1 MGDDEIEKLG
11 DVQPIEISAGSPV
24 LFLGVLDTRLRFK
37 GGSVLIDHQTSGIAC
52 GRLDARGVVLR
63 PRPRVLAGM
72 QLIERHWFDTSMGA
86 FGTTLEDVLYYRMQL
101 RDLIHPQADCNF
113 SYTLFE
119 EAAYPIDTSVKVLR
133 EICEDEIPDSLDDL
147 IDFDGPFSRT
157 LGSVGRWKCLILA
170 ENSD

>member
-63 PRPRVLAGM
+63 EFLVDVWLQAADIAQHCARLTRGREHISKVLAAG
-72 QLIERHWFDTSMGA
+72 TSHPSPSGEA
-86 FGTTLEDVLYYRMQL
+86 IL
-101 RDLIHPQADCNF
+101 R
-113 SYTLFE
+113 
-119 EAAYPIDTSVKVLR
+119 
-133 EICEDEIPDSLDDL
+133 
-147 IDFDGPFSRT
+147 RT
-157 LGSVGRWKCLILA
+157 LNPKP
-170 ENSD
+170 